1 MPKHFYFVIFL
12 SFFFWYLCYLMFFE
26 CGKSQLLFQVFFLGF
41 QLLLLDHLILS
52 SNSFFFP
59 AEPHGMQ
66 DLGSSVRDWIHTHC
80 TGVMASQ
87 PLGSQGST
95 PKFLRDST
103 LYVLFSFCLSLC
115 RFYSSTFKFIDSLLS
130 WVPISGIHL
139 PPALLAFALDSFLS
153 VASLGYDSLWGF
165 ACCLPYPLEPVF
177 IIQLFPMSVSCLW
190 LLFQWLF
197 CLLGGC
203 LPCFSCVS

>member
-1 MPKHFYFVIFL
+1 MLLDVLWMWEISAIISSILSGIPITPTRSFNPVLKFFFFSSWATWHAGSWFL
-12 SFFFWYLCYLMFFE
+12 SQGL
-26 CGKSQLLFQVFFLGF
+26 
-41 QLLLLDHLILS
+41 
-52 SNSFFFP
+52 N
-59 AEPHGMQ
+59 PHPMHRSHG
-66 DLGSSVRDWIHTHC
+66 IPT
-80 TGVMASQ
+80 TGC
-87 PLGSQGST
+87 QGST
-95 PKFLRDST
+95 RKFLRDST

-139 PPALLAFALDSFLS
+139 PPALLAFALDSFFS